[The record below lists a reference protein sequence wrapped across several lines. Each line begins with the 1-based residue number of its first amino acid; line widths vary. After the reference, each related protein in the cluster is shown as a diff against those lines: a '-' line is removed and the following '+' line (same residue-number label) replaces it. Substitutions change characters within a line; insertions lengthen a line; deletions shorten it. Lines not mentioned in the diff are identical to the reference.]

1 MKGCDKGATYEYGI
15 RGHPARSAIARGI
28 GSRGVIPLATLGV
41 SGKKPALGERVSVT
55 VVTSSGTF
63 QGGIRTYPSDDKESV
78 YLCPDLYRSNG
89 VKVSLAKV
97 LDEVGIKPKDTVKV
111 RVEGN
116 KWIISL

>member
-1 MKGCDKGATYEYGI
+1 MNMEYEAT
-15 RGHPARSAIARGI
+15 
-28 GSRGVIPLATLGV
+28 PLGRPSPEGLEAVELFPWRP
-41 SGKKPALGERVSVT
+41 SEFPGKKPALGERVSVT

-89 VKVSLAKV
+89 AKVSLAKV

-116 KWIISL
+116 KWIINL